1 MRLFVAVDIDAAIRE
16 RLARFRSQM
25 KPLAPAARWV
35 GENTFHITLKFIGE
49 QSREQMEAIR
59 TALSAIEAQPTT
71 VSFRDTGFFP
81 TPRAARVFWVGIEA
95 DANLALLAASV
106 DATLARLGIP
116 KEDRAFTPHL
126 TLARAGGSGNPR
138 RIAGDRPNSVFASLQ
153 RKLAE
158 ATAPE
163 FGTMTATEFSLYE
176 SKLSP
181 AGATYTKLA
190 RFPL

>member
-1 MRLFVAVDIDAAIRE
+1 MRLFVALDIDAAIRE

-35 GENTFHITLKFIGE
+35 AENTFHITLKFIGE

-59 TALSAIEAQPTT
+59 TALSAIEVQPTT

-95 DANLALLAASV
+95 DPNLALLAASV

-126 TLARAGGSGNPR
+126 TLARAGGSGSPR
-138 RIAGDRPNSVFASLQ
+138 RIAGDRQNSVFAPLQ
-153 RKLAE
+153 RRLAE
-158 ATAPE
+158 GGTPD
-163 FGTMTATEFSLYE
+163 FGTMTATEFALYE

-181 AGATYTKLA
+181 AGATYLKLA